1 MSPDL
6 VAPGARLIDG
16 AGGEDVPL
24 TVDLD
29 LPEGLIF
36 ARTGLDVASVQRY
49 LAAWDARRPVAV
61 LDPALAPETL
71 ADLVRRFE
79 PAAVLGV
86 DLGGA
91 GDRPAGYTDA
101 DLHGP
106 AWVRD
111 TAPEHAPHPDLAV
124 LLATSGSTGD
134 PKLVRL
140 SRAGVLHNAAAIAEV
155 LGLDRHEVAPTSL
168 PLFYSFG
175 LSVLHS
181 HLIAGATVLVV
192 DGGVLA
198 RPFWDAVDRHG
209 ATSLA
214 GVPYSYEMLA
224 RIRWTPA
231 RHPTLRSLTQAGGKL
246 RDELIERFA
255 GQVERF
261 HVMWGQTEAGP
272 RMTTLPADRVT
283 DKLGSVGPP
292 LPGGALSIVDG
303 EVVYTGPNV
312 MMGYAETAADLARGD
327 DLGGVL
333 HTGDLGE
340 LDADGYLWL
349 KGRTKRFGKVF
360 GVRLNLDDIEG
371 MLADLGPV
379 AAVSGPDKVLVYVEG
394 PTEDVVPRLAA
405 RLKLHRTG
413 FEAHRV
419 ERLPLLPNG
428 KVDYRRLAG

>member
-1 MSPDL
+1 MNTPAEL
-6 VAPGARLIDG
+6 VAPGARLVDG
-16 AGGEDVPL
+16 ATGDDVP
-24 TVDLD
+24 VEGDLD

-36 ARTGLDVASVQRY
+36 ARTGLTVAAVRRY
-49 LAAWDARRPVAV
+49 LAAFAARRPVAV
-61 LDPALAPETL
+61 LDPALDPAIL
-71 ADLVRRFE
+71 ADLIRRFE
-79 PAAVLGV
+79 PAAVLGA
-86 DLGGA
+86 DPDDA
-91 GDRPAGYTDA
+91 PAGYSRA
-101 DLHGP
+101 DLGGP

-111 TAPEHAPHPDLAV
+111 TPSEHVPHPDLAV

-140 SRAGVLHNAAAIAEV
+140 SRAGVLHNAAAIAAV
-155 LGLDRHEVAPTSL
+155 LDIDRHDVAPTSL

-181 HLIAGATVLVV
+181 HLVSGATVLVV

-224 RIRWTPA
+224 KIRWTPA
-231 RHPTLRSLTQAGGKL
+231 KHPTLRSLTQAGGRL
-246 RDELIERFA
+246 RDELIARFA
-255 GQVERF
+255 GQVDRF

-272 RMTTLPADRVT
+272 RMTTLPADRVA
-283 DKLGSVGPP
+283 DKLGSVGLP
-292 LPGGALSIVDG
+292 LPGGRVAIENG

-333 HTGDLGE
+333 HTGDLGF
-340 LDADGYLWL
+340 LDEDGFLWL

-360 GVRLNLDDIEG
+360 GVRLNLDDIEAI
-371 MLADLGPV
+371 LADLGPV
-379 AAVSGPDKVLVYVEG
+379 AAVSGPDKVLVYSEG
-394 PTEDVVPRLAA
+394 PVDGIVPRLVE

-419 ERLPLLPNG
+419 DRLPLLPNG
-428 KVDYRRLAG
+428 KIDYRGLAG